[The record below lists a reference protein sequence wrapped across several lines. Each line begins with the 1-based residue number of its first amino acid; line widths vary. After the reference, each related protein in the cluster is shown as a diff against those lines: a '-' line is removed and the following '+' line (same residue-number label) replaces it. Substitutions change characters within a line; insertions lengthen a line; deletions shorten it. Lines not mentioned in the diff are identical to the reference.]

1 VIDRRTFLAST
12 GAVLLA
18 APLAANAQEAG
29 KVWRIGLLS
38 ADSIELDKPYRA
50 AFQEGLRELQYVEGR
65 NVVIEQRHAD
75 GRREQF
81 PALAAEL
88 VRSKIDVLVVHGFPE
103 AVRAAEQASSAIP
116 IIFVA
121 NPDPI
126 VSGIVASLARP
137 GGRVTGLSDMHSDLA
152 AKRLE
157 LLKGAVPSLSRV
169 AVLHTASPIAR
180 RALKDTQTAASAL
193 GLTVVPVEIGSSA
206 GLADIDGVFAT
217 IRRER
222 AEALN
227 VLFAAAG
234 IHQKRV
240 ADLAVKRGVLTVGT
254 SRRSAESG
262 YLMSYGA
269 NFPELYRR
277 AATYVD
283 KIFRG
288 TKPADLPVEQPTK
301 FELVINLKTAKALG
315 LTIPPAMLGRADEV
329 IQ

>member
-1 VIDRRTFLAST
+1 VDRRAFL
-12 GAVLLA
+12 GAAIGGLLA
-18 APLAANAQEAG
+18 APLAAEAQEAG

-88 VRSKIDVLVVHGFPE
+88 VRAKADVLVVHGYLE

-126 VSGIVASLARP
+126 ASGIVASLARP

-157 LLKGAVPSLSRV
+157 LLKGVVPSLSRV
-169 AVLHTASPIAR
+169 AVLHTASPIYR
-180 RALKDTQTAASAL
+180 RALKDTQTAAVAL

-240 ADLAVKRGVLTVGT
+240 ADLAVKRGVLTMGT

-283 KIFRG
+283 KILKG
-288 TKPADLPVEQPTK
+288 AKPGDLPIEQPTK
-301 FELVINLKTAKALG
+301 FELIVNLKTAKALG
-315 LTIPPAMLGRADEV
+315 LTIPPSLLGRADEV
-329 IQ
+329 IE